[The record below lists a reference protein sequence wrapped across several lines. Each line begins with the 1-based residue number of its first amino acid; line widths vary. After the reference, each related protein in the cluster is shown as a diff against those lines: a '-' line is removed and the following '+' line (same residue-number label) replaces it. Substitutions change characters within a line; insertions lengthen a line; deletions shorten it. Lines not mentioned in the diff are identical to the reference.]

1 MNDNNEEKRTLIL
14 NIFLV
19 KFNNRSITSLEKNNL
34 SLSIIQIILF
44 SRQLKSFFVTYID
57 SIYSELHVCFA
68 ISICY

>member
-1 MNDNNEEKRTLIL
+1 MNDNNEEKRTFIL
-14 NIFLV
+14 KNFLV

-44 SRQLKSFFVTYID
+44 SRQLKSFSVTYID
-57 SIYSELHVCFA
+57 FIYSELHVCFA